1 MTAILTATIRVED
14 ESRFWS
20 LSEPGHLERIRHQA
34 ALHMGLHAPTHNLA
48 TIQIKNNRQIQPASI
63 GLNISDVACPNTV
76 RCVRLKVSV
85 EQIRRN
91 RQIVLAVGGHDEFTL
106 SVRFDA
112 MHLHEPQNPFLP
124 NSHAISP
131 KFSPDPRPAIFAFGF
146 LHAQP

>member
-76 RCVRLKVSV
+76 RYVRLKVSV
-85 EQIRRN
+85 ELRRN
-91 RQIVLAVGGHDEFTL
+91 QQIVLAAGGHDEFTL
-106 SVRFDA
+106 SARFDA
-112 MHLHEPQNPFLP
+112 IYLHEPPNPFLP
-124 NSHAISP
+124 N
-131 KFSPDPRPAIFAFGF
+131 
-146 LHAQP
+146 